1 MIEVDYL
8 RGQRE
13 TVVVTS
19 DGSVTWIPPV
29 KMTSMCKFDPLSDEQ
44 NCDVKFGSWVYNGL
58 LLNISMVYI
67 LAICVPKYVF
77 SAIY

>member
-19 DGSVTWIPPV
+19 DGGVTWIPPV
-29 KMTSMCKFDPLSDEQ
+29 KMTTMCKFGDDFDPLSDEQ
-44 NCDVKFGSWVYNGL
+44 NCELKFGSWVYNGL
-58 LLNISMVYI
+58 LLNISMVI
-67 LAICVPKYVF
+67 HISHL
-77 SAIY
+77 

>member
-19 DGSVTWIPPV
+19 DGGVTWIPPV

-44 NCDVKFGSWVYNGL
+44 NCELKFGSWVYNGFL
-58 LLNISMVYI
+58 FNITMVI
-67 LAICVPKYVF
+67 LI
-77 SAIY
+77 SHL